1 MLDKQAIID
10 RLHTN
15 RKRLETFGVNRIG
28 LFGSYVRGRQHAN
41 SDIDLLVDFYPEAET
56 FDNYNNIYD
65 LLEDLFPNR
74 KIELVTCNGLSIHIG
89 PKILEEVEYV

>member
-15 RKRLETFGVNRIG
+15 REQFNAFGVNRIG
-28 LFGSYVRGRQHAN
+28 LFGSYVRGRQHEN
-41 SDIDLLVDFYPEAET
+41 SDIDLLVDFYSEAET
-56 FDNYNNIYD
+56 FDNLMSLYD
-65 LLEDLFPNR
+65 LLEDLFPNE
-74 KIELVTCNGLSIHIG
+74 KVEVVTCHGLSIHIG